1 MPTIGDYVF
10 LGPGAKIFGK
20 IVVGDNVMVGA
31 NAVVN
36 KDVASDMVVFGNPM
50 EAKEKHQTVAT
61 TASPSFER
69 MFIESYPQFE
79 KYLK

>member
-1 MPTIGDYVF
+1 
-10 LGPGAKIFGK
+10 
-20 IVVGDNVMVGA
+20 MVGA